1 MAVKTSSSSLRT
13 LNGLFD
19 LPKMNHRR
27 DFLRENKLNL
37 KELQRTTA
45 NKLMQT
51 KHEKERKLQQ
61 LHPKFPK
68 QQEQHVT
75 RRSAS
80 KHKVVSENKDGLKGE
95 MQHQSNQQPTRRSY
109 SFHKAAAS
117 TKLANNCHDNDKCCL
132 NPASSVKCP
141 RNGSATSASSKF
153 EACDKS
159 IQTEDICDEEFLY
172 EALKKCSLGDFKD
185 NNVCQQHADENDTPS
200 QLEYNYNG
208 NNNEHRNENLKSTK
222 SYPGLEGSTQL
233 SHLLHNGYA
242 QKSPEPFPAEENNNL
257 SAQMPTINI
266 DQNIVPKLEELSSGR
281 SRQTA
286 CSQVSKK
293 KYTGSV
299 QKLGSRDS
307 IRLPR
312 YLQKEKREKEEE
324 RLKKLSRDINCPFGH
339 YALTEEERVTA
350 LNNAEQKM
358 SSLVQELN
366 HMPMTTETLRIRN
379 RKMEIE
385 KELTKIEFDIRLYS
399 KPKVYVPLPVD

>member
-1 MAVKTSSSSLRT
+1 MAGKTSSSSLRT

-61 LHPKFPK
+61 LHPKFQK
-68 QQEQHVT
+68 QQEQHVA

-80 KHKVVSENKDGLKGE
+80 KHKVALESKDALRGE
-95 MQHQSNQQPTRRSY
+95 MQHQLPQQPTRRSY

-117 TKLANNCHDNDKCCL
+117 NKLANNCHDNDKCCL

-141 RNGSATSASSKF
+141 RNGSATSANSKF

-159 IQTEDICDEEFLY
+159 IQTEDIYDEEFLY
-172 EALKKCSLGDFKD
+172 EALKKCSLTDFKG
-185 NNVCQQHADENDTPS
+185 NNVCPQSTHENDTS
-200 QLEYNYNG
+200 SHLEYNC
-208 NNNEHRNENLKSTK
+208 NNNELKKENLKSTK
-222 SYPGLEGSTQL
+222 SYQGLEGSAQL

-242 QKSPEPFPAEENNNL
+242 EKSPELVPAEENNNL
-257 SAQMPTINI
+257 GEHMPTINI
-266 DQNIVPKLEELSSGR
+266 DQNILPKLEELSSGR

-293 KYTGSV
+293 RYTGSV

-324 RLKKLSRDINCPFGH
+324 RLKELSRDINCPFGH
-339 YALTEEERVTA
+339 YALTEEERVIA
-350 LNNAEQKM
+350 LNNAEKKM

-366 HMPMTTETLRIRN
+366 RMPMTTETLRIRN

-385 KELTKIEFDIRLYS
+385 RELTKIEFDIRLYS